1 MVYRSLLVSL
11 RAERLEGMG
20 VLERCR
26 QAIVA
31 AAKLVPPVGGYIE
44 AHALAGVHATPTAE
58 ELHKEEE
65 LMKRVAAR
73 RQETGVEVNVMS
85 TYCGQR
91 ISFDRAATE
100 PKVRFAFLAELA
112 SSYWDSAPA
121 AGAGGALAQRSSSSS
136 SSSSAKEMRAAWA
149 ASVDAVKAFAA
160 IADAHLHPHGQTQ
173 FPRLS
178 KAAISQSEAGDAAL
192 KQLAARHVAD
202 VGAAFSR
209 GHAWNKWQQDVVG
222 VTWQSL
228 CLQLLCQKVRVEK
241 DIDDGTYTTVC
252 PDQVRSARR
261 ALLVVR
267 SNRGVAVVTGAPLPP
282 PPTPPPLRAA
292 RKRVPAP

>member
-11 RAERLEGMG
+11 RAERLEGLG

-44 AHALAGVHATPTAE
+44 AHTLAGAPATPTAE
-58 ELHKEEE
+58 ELHQEEE
-65 LMKRVAAR
+65 LMKRIAAR
-73 RQETGVEVNVMS
+73 RQDTGVEVNVMS

-112 SSYWDSAPA
+112 TTYWDNNAPVA
-121 AGAGGALAQRSSSSS
+121 CADDALAQRSSSSS
-136 SSSSAKEMRAAWA
+136 KEMRAAWA
-149 ASVDAVKAFAA
+149 ASVDAVKTFAA

-173 FPRLS
+173 FPRLTKS
-178 KAAISQSEAGDAAL
+178 AIEQSEAGDAAL
-192 KQLAARHVAD
+192 EQLTTRHVAD
-202 VGAAFSR
+202 VGAAFRRS
-209 GHAWNKWQQDVVG
+209 HAWSKWQQDVVG

-228 CLQLLCQKVRVEK
+228 CLQLLCQKVR
-241 DIDDGTYTTVC
+241 
-252 PDQVRSARR
+252 
-261 ALLVVR
+261 
-267 SNRGVAVVTGAPLPP
+267 
-282 PPTPPPLRAA
+282 
-292 RKRVPAP
+292 